1 LAEPVALGDAAF
13 YLSPCA
19 GIAILGEDALKPT
32 ALLEHARVALA
43 EARRSGAGSVQF
55 YSDTLRMRVGIRL
68 DFEHEL
74 RKAIADDQIGINY
87 VGRHNLDSGRLVAV
101 QAYLCW
107 RHPMRGEVSPAEFL
121 PIAASTG
128 LAMAISQC
136 ALARLRGDVDAWR
149 QALGT
154 TVKLSFGPLR
164 HHLVSEDFLPD
175 IERLFQSSGLGPG
188 MIEIRI
194 AEKTL
199 TSLGKAERLLSRLA
213 GLGATIAIDEFGR
226 GTSSLARIAALPVH
240 ALQIDRR
247 FVLALGEPP
256 ALRFCKGAI
265 ALARSYGLTP
275 IAPGVDSE
283 AARRALQGLGC
294 EQGLG
299 DCFSPLALPVAG
311 SQFNRRVV

>member
-1 LAEPVALGDAAF
+1 LMGV
-13 YLSPCA
+13 
-19 GIAILGEDALKPT
+19 
-32 ALLEHARVALA
+32 
-43 EARRSGAGSVQF
+43 
-55 YSDTLRMRVGIRL
+55 RL

-87 VGRHNLDSGRLVAV
+87 VGRHNLATGRLEAI

-128 LAMAISQC
+128 LAVAVSQC
-136 ALARLRGDVDAWR
+136 ALARLRSDVGAWR
-149 QALGT
+149 EILGT

-164 HHLVSEDFLPD
+164 HHLVCEDFLPD

-188 MIEIRI
+188 RLEIRI

-199 TSLGKAERLLSRLA
+199 TSLGKAERLLGQLA
-213 GLGATIAIDEFGR
+213 GLGARIAIDEFGR
-226 GTSSLARIAALPVH
+226 GASSLARIAALPVH

-247 FVLALGEPP
+247 FVLALSDPP
-256 ALRFCKGAI
+256 ALRFCQGAI

-275 IAPGVDSE
+275 IALGVDTP
-283 AARRALQGLGC
+283 ATRQQLQDLGC

-299 DCFSPLALPVAG
+299 DCFSPLALPTAAG
-311 SQFNRRVV
+311 EINQKVV